1 MRLPV
6 NVKRLYM
13 VGSQEANTE
22 FRRPHVYQDC
32 PWNQHLWK
40 CGEGSRN
47 RQKGKVEPMQS
58 QALPWPNSWSTWEL
72 ERLFKSVPS
81 WAQIVQPLYSHINQ
95 SLDASC
101 PGKGHDLGRGSFLQ
115 LDNAWRGWQLKTI
128 YGQHCQQLG
137 QQILQGRV
145 SGPRITVSTTVGHS
159 SACSKPIE
167 MLRRIYYFK
176 CFLYMANHKKARK
189 GAKSEEGT
197 DRQSIRTRY
206 VSSGNMILSSLK
218 RKLKL

>member
-6 NVKRLYM
+6 NVKRLYT

-40 CGEGSRN
+40 GGEGSRN
-47 RQKGKVEPMQS
+47 RQKGKVELMLSQS
-58 QALPWPNSWSTWEL
+58 LPWPNSWSTLEL

-95 SLDASC
+95 SLDVSC
-101 PGKGHDLGRGSFLQ
+101 PGKGHDLGRGSFPQ
-115 LDNAWRGWQLKTI
+115 LGQSLKGLTAED

-145 SGPRITVSTTVGHS
+145 SGPRITVSTTVGHP

-167 MLRRIYYFK
+167 MLRRIYYF
-176 CFLYMANHKKARK
+176 
-189 GAKSEEGT
+189 
-197 DRQSIRTRY
+197 
-206 VSSGNMILSSLK
+206 
-218 RKLKL
+218 